1 MLTIEEIKKAVA
13 PICERY
19 GVERLSL
26 FGSYARG
33 EADEKSDVDLMVDK
47 YDEKKLRGFV
57 WGGLYADMEE
67 ALGLE
72 IDLLSRDDT
81 SKRFLSKISKDE
93 VLIYAEET
101 GIDWGQSK

>member
-1 MLTIEEIKKAVA
+1 MLTIEEIKKAVV

-33 EADEKSDVDLMVDK
+33 EADDKSDVDLMVDGG
-47 YDEKKLRGFV
+47 KLVGFE
-57 WGGLYADMEE
+57 WGGLYADIEE
-67 ALGLE
+67 ALGVE

-81 SKRFLSKISKDE
+81 RQRFLDKIAKDE
-93 VLIYAEET
+93 VLIYER
-101 GIDWGQSK
+101 

>member
-33 EADEKSDVDLMVDK
+33 EADEKSDVDLIVDK
-47 YDEKKLRGFV
+47 YDDKKLVGFE
-57 WGGLYADMEE
+57 WGGLFADMEE
-67 ALGLE
+67 ALGVE
-72 IDLLSRDDT
+72 VDVLSRRGT
-81 SKRFLSKISKDE
+81 RQKFLDKIAKDE
-93 VLIYAEET
+93 VLLYER
-101 GIDWGQSK
+101 

>member
-33 EADEKSDVDLMVDK
+33 EADEKSDVDLIVDK
-47 YDEKKLRGFV
+47 YDSTKLRGFV

-67 ALGLE
+67 ALGVE

-81 SKRFLSKISKDE
+81 RQKFLDKIAKDE
-93 VLIYAEET
+93 VLLYAR
-101 GIDWGQSK
+101 

>member
-1 MLTIEEIKKAVA
+1 MLTIDEIRAAVA

-19 GVERLSL
+19 GVERMTL

-33 EADEKSDVDLMVDK
+33 EADDKSDVDLMVDK

-57 WGGLYADMEE
+57 WGGLYGDLER

-72 IDLLSRDDT
+72 VDVLNRESTRQ
-81 SKRFLSKISKDE
+81 KFLDKIAKDE
-93 VLIYAEET
+93 VLIYAR
-101 GIDWGQSK
+101 

>member
-1 MLTIEEIKKAVA
+1 MLTIDEIKAAVA

-19 GVERLSL
+19 GVKRMTL

-33 EADEKSDVDLMVDK
+33 DADDKSDVDLMVDK

-57 WGGLYADMEE
+57 WGGLYGDLER

-72 IDLLSRDDT
+72 VDVLNRESTRQ
-81 SKRFLSKISKDE
+81 KFLDKIAKDE
-93 VLIYAEET
+93 VLIYAR
-101 GIDWGQSK
+101 

>member
-1 MLTIEEIKKAVA
+1 MLTIDEIKAAVA

-19 GVERLSL
+19 GVKRMTL

-33 EADEKSDVDLMVDK
+33 EADDKSDVDLMVDK

-57 WGGLYADMEE
+57 WGGLYGDLER

-72 IDLLSRDDT
+72 VDVLNRESTRQ
-81 SKRFLSKISKDE
+81 KFLDKIAKDE
-93 VLIYAEET
+93 VLIYAR
-101 GIDWGQSK
+101 

>member
-33 EADEKSDVDLMVDK
+33 EADDKSDVDLIHDGGK
-47 YDEKKLRGFV
+47 FKGWEYGGFY
-57 WGGLYADMEE
+57 GDLQA

-72 IDLLSRDDT
+72 LDLVDRAWAGR
-81 SKRFLSKISKDE
+81 RFLSKIAKDE
-93 VLIYAEET
+93 VLLYAR
-101 GIDWGQSK
+101 

>member
-33 EADEKSDVDLMVDK
+33 EADDKSDVDLIVDK
-47 YDEKKLRGFV
+47 YDSNKLIGFE

-67 ALGLE
+67 ALGVE
-72 IDLLSRDDT
+72 IDLLSRKST
-81 SKRFLSKISKDE
+81 RPKFLSKIAKDE
-93 VLIYAEET
+93 VLLYAR
-101 GIDWGQSK
+101 